1 MKTNITG
8 HVSVN
13 IKAPVSKVWEG
24 LTEPAVIK
32 KWLYGA
38 NTKTDWKPGSPIT
51 FEGVYEGKPYKDKGT
66 IIDIRPQTYLQY
78 TYWGSLSGMEDKPEN
93 YVTLTFELSGRN
105 DQTTLKITQENI
117 PDEKMRK
124 HAEDN
129 WNKVLADLKNLLERQ
144 KVSSL

>member
-8 HVSVN
+8 HVSVTIN
-13 IKAPVSKVWEG
+13 APVSKVWEA

-38 NTKTDWKPGSPIT
+38 NTKTNWKPGSPIT
-51 FEGVYEGKPYKDKGT
+51 FEGVYEGKQYKDKGT
-66 IIDIRPQTYLQY
+66 IIDVRPQTYLQY

-124 HAEDN
+124 HAEEN
-129 WNKVLADLKNLLERQ
+129 WNRVLADLKNVLERQ

>member
-1 MKTNITG
+1 MKTKITG

-13 IKAPVSKVWEG
+13 INAPVSKVWEG